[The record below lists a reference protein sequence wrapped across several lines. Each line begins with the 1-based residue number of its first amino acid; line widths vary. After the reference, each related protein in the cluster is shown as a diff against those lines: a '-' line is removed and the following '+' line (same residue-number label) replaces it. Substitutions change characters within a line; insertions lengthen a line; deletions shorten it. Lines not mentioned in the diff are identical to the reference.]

1 MKVVAIKWQDT
12 ISVRHQVLWPHKPPE
27 FCRVEGDEQALH
39 FAVMGSQQ
47 IVCVASLYI
56 DNNTA
61 RLRKFA
67 TLSAFQSKGVGS
79 FMINYLIDN
88 LKQQGINYLWFD
100 ARESALGFYQRFGFD
115 KMGELFYKSDIAYY
129 RMSKSL

>member
-1 MKVVAIKWQDT
+1 MKVVSIKWQDT
-12 ISVRHQVLWPHKPPE
+12 ILVRHQVLWPDKPPE

-39 FAVMGSQQ
+39 FAVMSNQQ
-47 IVCVASLYI
+47 TVCVASLYL

-67 TLSAFQSKGVGS
+67 TLSAFQGKGVGT

-88 LKQQGINYLWFD
+88 LKLQGINYLWFD

-115 KMGELFYKSDIAYY
+115 KTGELFYKSDVAYY